1 MNTLKEVAERLRMPE
16 STLRLYRDE
25 FEEWIPTQGEG
36 RRRRYDERG
45 VEALRRIIEGK
56 RAGWTAGKI
65 RDELARDRTPVAR
78 ARRRNTDERL
88 DEIAAR
94 LQAQASEMA
103 LLRVEVG
110 ALREELRRLTEV
122 LRRDAVLAMED
133 AVLISSGL
141 SESSSGE

>member
-1 MNTLKEVAERLRMPE
+1 MRTLKEAAEVIGIPE
-16 STLRLYRDE
+16 TTLRLYRDE
-25 FEEWIPTQGEG
+25 FDEWIPTQGEG

-45 VEALRRIIEGK
+45 MVALRKIVEGK
-56 RAGWTAGKI
+56 RAGWSAGKI

-78 ARRRNTDERL
+78 ARNRNTEERL

-122 LRRDAVLAMED
+122 LRRDAVPTIEE
-133 AVLISSGL
+133 AVLGPSL
-141 SESSSGE
+141 NAR